1 MTRLTRRD
9 FIKTASLMGGV
20 SLFAG
25 CSFFGDAP
33 RIPEYIKGAPGVDPI
48 ESLQGIKNLFSV
60 CALCDGKCGICCRT
74 TEGSVVKIGGNPY
87 HPISSGAP
95 LSIDTPI
102 EKASQV
108 GASICAIGS
117 SGIQTL
123 YDPFRVARPLKRI
136 GPRGS
141 GKWKA
146 VSWSE
151 AISEILGG
159 GNLFGEGA
167 ISGLTELKNSKQGLG
182 FALGNADWGSSTFV
196 KGFLS
201 SFPGAMLF
209 RDEAV
214 LSEESVRATNIS
226 VFGKAFGA
234 VEANYRKAR
243 LLISFGS
250 APLDSGVPLVS
261 IAREIANSRVSSPN
275 LKWVVIDPR
284 QSTSGAKADFWLP
297 VIPGKDLSL
306 AIAVMKALFERFP
319 NAVRFSNDSIRNAIK
334 DRSVSDYA
342 IDAGSYEGAA
352 VEIARYLAEAGPGA
366 AVIPGPG
373 IYNQQNGKEVAQA
386 ILTLNLIVGSIPGSG
401 GLTYCDNSYFAE
413 TEKNIL
419 GLTDERVSESRPL
432 QPCQALMVWGADP
445 VCDSPKMADVF
456 SQPRNV
462 PLVVAIGS
470 FITETAALADFILPD
485 TTYLERW
492 DICSAPSMISNTG
505 FGLRSPV
512 IGGIDSRSGRY
523 FPILPETMLME
534 DILYR
539 FSKSLGLG
547 FCKEFAVKD
556 SPGIAKSFYYNT
568 ASRLLQS
575 YCKLFPAQ
583 KTVEIP
589 VEALFERGGY
599 FEESKPLKPLE
610 NKETA
615 YKVDPSAWGKI
626 TSGAESTDSELLTL
640 ITYTLPFHRPTISCV
655 NPWLL
660 ETLPENRL
668 VINPLDASARSLKQG
683 DLVTLESSDGS
694 LKKTVRIQIAPG
706 IRPLVVALASGFG
719 YKGAGSTTYSID
731 QHVKKADKT
740 RSAGI
745 SPVEFKEKGSLVR
758 IRKV

>member
-33 RIPEYIKGAPGVDPI
+33 RVPEYIKGAPGVDPI
-48 ESLQGIKNLFSV
+48 ESLQGIKNLYSV

-102 EKASQV
+102 ENASRV

-123 YDPFRVARPLKRI
+123 YDPFRVARPLKRV

-167 ISGLTELKNSKQGLG
+167 VPGLTELKNSKQGLG
-182 FALGNADWGSSTFV
+182 FVLGNADWGASTFV

-214 LSEESVRATNIS
+214 LSGESVRAANIS

-234 VEANYRKAR
+234 VDANYRKAR
-243 LLISFGS
+243 LLVSFGS

-261 IAREIANSRVSSPN
+261 IAREIAISRVSSPN

-284 QSTSGAKADFWLP
+284 QSTSGAKADLWLP

-306 AIAVMKALFERFP
+306 AMAVMKALFERFS
-319 NAVRFSNDSIRNAIK
+319 NAVKFSNDSIKNAIK
-334 DRSVSDYA
+334 DRSISDYA
-342 IDAGSYEGAA
+342 NDAGSYEGAA

-366 AVIPGPG
+366 AVIPGAG

-386 ILTLNLIVGSIPGSG
+386 ILTLNLIVGSSPGIG
-401 GLTYCDNSYFAE
+401 GLTYSDDSYFAE
-413 TEKNIL
+413 TEKSIL
-419 GLTDERVSESRPL
+419 GLTDVSGAGTL
-432 QPCQALMVWGADP
+432 QPCQALMVWGSDP
-445 VCDSPKMADVF
+445 VCESPKLADVF

-470 FITETAALADFILPD
+470 VISETAALADFILPD

-512 IGGIDSRSGRY
+512 IGGMDSRSGRY

-534 DILYR
+534 DILFR
-539 FSKSLGLG
+539 FSESLNLG

-556 SPGIAKSFYYNT
+556 SPGIARSFYHNA
-568 ASRLLQS
+568 ASRLFQS
-575 YCKLFPAQ
+575 YRKLYPA
-583 KTVEIP
+583 KKSVGITVE
-589 VEALFERGGY
+589 AMFERGGY
-599 FEESKPLKPLE
+599 FEESETIKTLE

-626 TSGAESTDSELLTL
+626 TGPAVSTDSELLTL
-640 ITYTLPFHRPTISCV
+640 ITYTLPFHRPSLSCV

-668 VINPLDASARSLKQG
+668 VINPLDASARRLKQG
-683 DLVTLESSDGS
+683 DLVTLERSDGL
-694 LKKTVRIQIAPG
+694 LKKTVRTQIAPG
-706 IRPLVVALASGFG
+706 IRPGVVALASGFG
-719 YKGAGSTTYSID
+719 YKGAGSATYSID
-731 QHVKKADKT
+731 QNVKKADKT

-745 SPVEFKEKGSLVR
+745 SAVEFKEKGSLVR
-758 IRKV
+758 IRKG